1 VWGGGGGK
9 PLLHTNNKE
18 RLMIKEKIYAWSNR
32 RIRKLY
38 GEYDI
43 EIQYPFYRCHVCH
56 SVVNHKHL
64 NEYAGC
70 SCGGGRLSP
79 TNLSVWEEIRVLFM
93 PWSFRYRKV
102 TPSPAKR
109 SLIDG

>member
-1 VWGGGGGK
+1 
-9 PLLHTNNKE
+9 
-18 RLMIKEKIYAWSNR
+18 MIKEKIYAWSSR

-64 NEYAGC
+64 NEYGGC

-93 PWSFRYRKV
+93 PWSFRYRRV
-102 TPSPAKR
+102 IPSPAKR
-109 SLIDG
+109 NPIDG